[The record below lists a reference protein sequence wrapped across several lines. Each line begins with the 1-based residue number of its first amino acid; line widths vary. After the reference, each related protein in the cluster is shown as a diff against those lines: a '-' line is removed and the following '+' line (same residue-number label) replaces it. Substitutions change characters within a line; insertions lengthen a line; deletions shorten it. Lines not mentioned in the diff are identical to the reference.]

1 MLSEFKNFIN
11 LFYYNLS
18 ISNHCP
24 ISREDF
30 LKLPNHEEI
39 SNSVSLAWLGSD
51 ERRFS
56 IREKLPERV
65 ETASGGWH
73 FWSSP
78 ETEHHFRNGLVRYQ
92 THTTSGTT
100 LHYFLKIFGYY
111 IHHDKGIQIFYQM

>member
-78 ETEHHFRNGLVRYQ
+78 ETEHHFRNGLVRYRWYHIALVLSKSSVIIL
-92 THTTSGTT
+92 TMIKVYRFFT
-100 LHYFLKIFGYY
+100 KCNRE
-111 IHHDKGIQIFYQM
+111 